1 MTEPKEDDTDSQSQ
15 DTGVVIYVRRKPGRP
30 KKYQTDDERRLA
42 KNGKMRV
49 YYEKNWQKKL
59 IQQQAYRDQN
69 VEKIRTQAR
78 ERYHRKKAQELTM
91 LE

>member
-1 MTEPKEDDTDSQSQ
+1 MTEAKEDTTDSPG
-15 DTGVVIYVRRKPGRP
+15 GVVIYVRRKPGRP
-30 KKYQTDDERRLA
+30 KKYQTEDERRLA

-69 VEKIRTQAR
+69 VEKTRTQAR
-78 ERYHRKKAQELTM
+78 ERDHRKKAQELNV

>member
-1 MTEPKEDDTDSQSQ
+1 MTEPKEDNTDSPK
-15 DTGVVIYVRRKPGRP
+15 GVVIYVRRKPGRP
-30 KKYQTDDERRLA
+30 KKYQTEDERRLA
-42 KNGKMRV
+42 KNEKMRV

-78 ERYHRKKAQELTM
+78 ERYHRKKAQELNV